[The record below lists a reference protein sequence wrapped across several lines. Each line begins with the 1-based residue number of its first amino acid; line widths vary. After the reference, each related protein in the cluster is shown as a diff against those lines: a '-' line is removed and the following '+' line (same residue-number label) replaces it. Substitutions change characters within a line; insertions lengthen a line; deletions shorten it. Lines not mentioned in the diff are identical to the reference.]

1 MDGERLRQATAKTGR
16 SLFQSVP
23 VLLGALLLVG
33 LAKSLV
39 PAKMYP
45 RIFTQT
51 DVLDALIGAVVGSV
65 SAGNPLISYVIGGE
79 LRAAGVGLV
88 AVTAFLLSWVS
99 VGAVQIPAEG
109 LLLGRRFALV
119 RNGVSFGMAIVIAL
133 LTALT
138 LSALP

>member
-1 MDGERLRQATAKTGR
+1 MDDERLRQAAAKTGR
-16 SLFQSVP
+16 SLLQSGP

-33 LAKSLV
+33 LAKGVV
-39 PAKMYP
+39 PPAAYA
-45 RIFTQT
+45 RVFTGNG
-51 DVLDALIGAVVGSV
+51 VLDALIGAVVGSV
-65 SAGNPLISYVIGGE
+65 SAGNPIVSYVVGGE
-79 LRAAGVGLV
+79 LLAEGVGLV

-99 VGAVQIPAEG
+99 VGVVQIPVEG

>member
-1 MDGERLRQATAKTGR
+1 MRQAATKTGR
-16 SLFQSVP
+16 SLFQSGP
-23 VLLGALLLVG
+23 VLLAALLLVG

-39 PAKMYP
+39 SPATYA
-45 RIFTQT
+45 RVFTGV
-51 DVLDALIGAVVGSV
+51 DVVDALIGAVVGSV
-65 SAGNPLISYVIGGE
+65 SAGNPIVSYVVGGE
-79 LRAAGVGLV
+79 LLTEGVGLV

-99 VGAVQIPAEG
+99 VGVVQIPAEG

-138 LSALP
+138 LAALP